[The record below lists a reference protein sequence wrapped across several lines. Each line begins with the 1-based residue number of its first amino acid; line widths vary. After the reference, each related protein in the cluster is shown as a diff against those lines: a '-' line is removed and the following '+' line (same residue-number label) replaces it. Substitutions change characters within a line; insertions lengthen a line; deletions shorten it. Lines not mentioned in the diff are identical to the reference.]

1 MRPPFG
7 NLDIKIHIFCMI
19 HGLRLRRFLS
29 IIRVERVY
37 PLSIHLYAERNI
49 PREIARR
56 TMPPA
61 EISRCPWN
69 SGRALIRALS
79 ACADFSI

>member
-7 NLDIKIHIFCMI
+7 KLDIKIHIFCVI
-19 HGLRLRRFLS
+19 HGLRLRGFLS

-49 PREIARR
+49 PGRLLAGPRR
-56 TMPPA
+56 LLKSPA
-61 EISRCPWN
+61 VHVIQAER
-69 SGRALIRALS
+69 
-79 ACADFSI
+79 